1 MSQIHPTA
9 IVDAKARLGER
20 VTIGPYCT
28 VGADVALADDVELV
42 SHVVVAGHTE
52 IGEGTRIFP
61 FAAVGLP
68 PQDRKYQGE
77 PSRLVIGKGTI
88 IREHA
93 TLHPG
98 TAGGGLLTEVGEGCL
113 LMIGCHVA
121 HDCKLGK
128 QVTLINN
135 ATLGGHVHV
144 GDYAILGGL
153 SAVHQYVRIGQYAMV
168 GGMTGVEGDVIPYGL
183 VMGDRARLAGL
194 NLVGLKRRGFSR
206 DEIHAL
212 RAAYRMLFAAE
223 GTLVERLDDVTE
235 LFGKM
240 KVVMDI
246 VEFIRA
252 DANRPICQPKNGA
265 GA

>member
-1 MSQIHPTA
+1 MVKIHPSA
-9 IVDAKARLGER
+9 IVDPRAKLGID
-20 VTIGPYCT
+20 VSIGPFCTIGP
-28 VGADVALADDVELV
+28 DVSLGDGVELV

-52 IGEGTRIFP
+52 IGANTRIFP
-61 FAAVGLP
+61 FAAVGLS
-68 PQDRKYQGE
+68 PQDRKYAGE
-77 PSRLVIGKGTI
+77 PSRLVVGRDSV

-98 TAGGGLLTEVGEGCL
+98 TAGGGLLTEVGEGAL

-121 HDCKLGK
+121 HDCKLGR

-144 GDYAILGGL
+144 GDFAILGGL
-153 SAVHQYVRIGQYAMV
+153 SAVHQFVRIGQYAMV

-235 LFGKM
+235 LFGQM

-252 DANRPICQPKNGA
+252 DANRAICQPKNGTSA
-265 GA
+265 